1 MFNKIDKTIMAIIS
15 YSRLCYLP
23 QLQYTIRM
31 HQTSNIIKFHRASIF
46 NIALWNIVGG
56 GCKEGKEGN
65 ALFKPLSMV
74 VQSAW

>member
-1 MFNKIDKTIMAIIS
+1 M
-15 YSRLCYLP
+15 
-23 QLQYTIRM
+23 
-31 HQTSNIIKFHRASIF
+31 IKSKGLRSCLEVEFLK
-46 NIALWNIVGG
+46 LWNIVGG